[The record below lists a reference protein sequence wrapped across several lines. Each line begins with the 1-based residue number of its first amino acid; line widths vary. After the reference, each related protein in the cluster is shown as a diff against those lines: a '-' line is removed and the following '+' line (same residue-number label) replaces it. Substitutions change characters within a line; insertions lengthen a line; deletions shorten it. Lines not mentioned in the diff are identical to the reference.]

1 MGRKAHWIVP
11 VMRVGLVIM
20 GQRFVEMSPEE
31 TDFRIRDDFRR
42 HDEAQAASG
51 ESNNRIPRAA
61 GAMARLAYLRGKAA
75 GIELVSLLKAANLT
89 MDQMEDP
96 EARIKVRD
104 QIEFLNL
111 VADAIPD
118 DYLGFHLAQ
127 IPDLREFGL
136 LYYVMASAD
145 SLSEALRRTVRYSSI
160 FNEGLVPAYVD
171 GKSISISLRYLGV
184 QRHPDRHQIEFYLTA
199 LIRICRKLTGS
210 HLIPT
215 SVKLVHHRSYRGP
228 DLAEFFGNDVQFDQ
242 EIDEITFPARIGILP
257 VISADPFL
265 NKLLINY
272 CEEALSKRH
281 TRPSSFRANVENA
294 IVPLLPHGKAR
305 SSEVAQ
311 RLGVG
316 QRTFARRLS
325 AEGLNFSAVLG
336 NLRIDLANRYLADRQ
351 LSISQI
357 AWLLGYQEVGGF
369 SHAFK
374 RWTGKT
380 PREMRAQTS
389 LHNPRNS
396 AAVAALAK
404 PRH

>member
-1 MGRKAHWIVP
+1 
-11 VMRVGLVIM
+11 MRVGLVII
-20 GQRFVEMSPEE
+20 GQRSAEMSPEE
-31 TDFRIRDDFRR
+31 TNFQTAEEFRR
-42 HDEAQAASG
+42 QDPAQVTSSEANHG
-51 ESNNRIPRAA
+51 IPRAA

-75 GIELVSLLKAANLT
+75 GIELASLLKAANLT
-89 MDQMEDP
+89 VTQMEDP
-96 EARIKVRD
+96 EGRIKVKD

-136 LYYVMASAD
+136 LYYVMGSAD
-145 SLSEALRRTVRYSSI
+145 NLGEALRRTVRYSSI
-160 FNEGLVPAYVD
+160 FNEGLVPAYLN
-171 GKSISISLRYLGV
+171 GSSISISLRYLGV

-199 LIRICRKLTGS
+199 LIRICRKLTGI

-242 EIDEITFPARIGILP
+242 EIDEITFPARIGSLP

-265 NKLLINY
+265 NKLLVNY

-281 TRPSSFRANVENA
+281 SRPSSFRANVENA

-305 SSEVAQ
+305 SSEVAH
-311 RLGVG
+311 RLGIG

-380 PREMRAQTS
+380 PREMRADIAT
-389 LHNPRNS
+389 
-396 AAVAALAK
+396 
-404 PRH
+404 